1 AAEDADSAANQGGLI
16 AAYVV
21 VETQAWRPQ
30 DVAAREGTR
39 VDVQDGRVER
49 RVERRLVHRGNVRS
63 QARGDRQ
70 SGSRCKL
77 ILCVEPELTDVEVGI
92 RALRPQRDRPF
103 VTVRSSGPQRGGIG
117 EAPDTH
123 RSGEKH

>member
-1 AAEDADSAANQGGLI
+1 RQGRLLPSGVPERIGHPDVRRTAAEDADSAANQGGLI

-30 DVAAREGTR
+30 DVAARERTR

-63 QARGDRQ
+63 QAR
-70 SGSRCKL
+70 
-77 ILCVEPELTDVEVGI
+77 
-92 RALRPQRDRPF
+92 RDRTFPRW
-103 VTVRSSGPQRGGIG
+103 TSRRSTR
-117 EAPDTH
+117 
-123 RSGEKH
+123 RSTRPS